1 MNEKTLE
8 QANRIKQ
15 DLERITQTKRD
26 IMTYLNERLELDITV
41 KKGLM
46 HFNADKDSI
55 RHYTLFSDSPL
66 FVAIASALEGMR
78 EELINQFN
86 ALDSNTVEER
96 NTNPIEK
103 TSWFNKA
110 FSWAQIGIQKCYDTK
125 KARRNK
131 IEGKIGK
138 ILFDFIVDRE
148 KIDDNDTSSLLRV
161 ANECTQL
168 RNRIVSEL
176 DFYIDK

>member
-86 ALDSNTVEER
+86 ALDSNTVD
-96 NTNPIEK
+96 TNPIEK
-103 TSWFNKA
+103 SSWFNKA